1 MGQTTEAPFSA
12 SAAAPDNRSPRAS
25 LFALH
30 VWVVTVAAL
39 YLGRELLV
47 PIVLAALLAFVLAPL
62 VTLLQRA
69 RLGKTGATLAAVGIA
84 LALLLAIGLMTG
96 RQVSVLVQSLP
107 TYQQTIHQKLG
118 DLAARNSFLESLIGP
133 LRDTIDEV
141 LAKEPFRDTVF
152 VWREEQ
158 APPPPPR
165 VASPS
170 PAPSMTPPASPA
182 TASPATA
189 SPAPATAT
197 PPAAKPAGET
207 TAATIARSVVVP
219 LVGPLATLGL
229 VAVFVIFILFARED
243 LRDRA
248 VRLLGRE
255 DLHRTILAMNDATS
269 RLSRFFL
276 TQLLLNTVFGLFI
289 AAGLWIGGL
298 PNPFLWGIIAGLMRF
313 LPFIGI
319 IVAVVPPVLLAF
331 AVMPG
336 WFLTLFVL
344 GLFVVGEIAM
354 GQIIEPLVYGQN
366 TGLSPI
372 AVILCISFWGFLWG
386 PVGLLLGTPLT
397 VCLVVLGRHVRQ
409 LAFLDIILG
418 DTPPLK
424 PSETFYQRALEGK
437 GAVLREQAG
446 QGVAAQGLTEYYDQ
460 VALRGLALAQADLA
474 RDALAFERLE
484 AIHAQIEA
492 MLASLGDG
500 APLPAAADTA
510 LPPPE
515 WRRERAI
522 VCMPARGQL
531 DDLAASMAMQ
541 VLRGAGFGVETV
553 SNLVLGGGKEQG
565 EDFSATRL
573 ACLSVFEQGSNPSG
587 VRYLLR
593 RMQRQMPNA
602 SIVICLWHAAGD
614 SEMLATLR
622 AESSTG
628 AAEETIVLSLGELLA
643 MARAISAR
651 APRAVE
657 AAVAAEG

>member
-1 MGQTTEAPFSA
+1 MGQTTEALPSA
-12 SAAAPDNRSPRAS
+12 SAAAPDGRSPRAS

-30 VWVVTVAAL
+30 VWVVAIAAL
-39 YLGRELLV
+39 YFGRELLV

-69 RLGKTGATLAAVGIA
+69 RLGNTGATLAAVGIA
-84 LALLLAIGLMTG
+84 LALLLSIGLVTG
-96 RQVSVLVQSLP
+96 RQLTVLVQSLP

-141 LAKEPFRDTVF
+141 LVKEPFRDTVF

-158 APPPPPR
+158 ATPPPPR
-165 VASPS
+165 VATPS
-170 PAPSMTPPASPA
+170 PAPAPSMNPPASSST
-182 TASPATA
+182 TAA
-189 SPAPATAT
+189 

-276 TQLLLNTVFGLFI
+276 TQLLLNAGFGLFV
-289 AAGLWIGGL
+289 ALGLWIGGL
-298 PNPFLWGIIAGLMRF
+298 PNPLLWGIIAGLMRF

-437 GAVLREQAG
+437 GVVLLEQAG

-484 AIHAQIEA
+484 AIHAQIED
-492 MLASLGDG
+492 MLASLGNG
-500 APLPAAADTA
+500 APVPAAGESAP
-510 LPPPE
+510 LPPE

-531 DDLAASMAMQ
+531 DDLASAMAMQ

-553 SNLVLGGGKEQG
+553 SNLILGGGKELG

-622 AESSTG
+622 AEGNTG

-657 AAVAAEG
+657 AAVSAG